1 MKEAKRACEQKKRL
15 LCYCVCEN
23 LLFFVMV
30 MLVVRGCGRS
40 SDLHVMYIH
49 LCMKDF
55 TKQKQT
61 YKEFVIV
68 MYEFYILLNGLLFF
82 INIY

>member
-23 LLFFVMV
+23 LLFFVLV

-40 SDLHVMYIH
+40 SDLHVHIH
-49 LCMKDF
+49 VHMLCMYERF
-55 TKQKQT
+55 YETKT
-61 YKEFVIV
+61 
-68 MYEFYILLNGLLFF
+68 
-82 INIY
+82 NIIKNLYL